1 MTKKNATHNISFKKN
16 TDYKQSLRIFVEDKK
31 PFNRRLTI
39 KDHLKLWSLYLFIKA
54 TEQQ

>member
-1 MTKKNATHNISFKKN
+1 MKKKNAAHNISFEKN
-16 TDYKQSLRIFVEDKK
+16 TDYKQSFRIFVEDKK

-39 KDHLKLWSLYLFIKA
+39 RDHLKLWSLYLFIKA